1 MEHTTSL
8 RDRLGIAAASWADT
22 YPGLAALLSD
32 AAAALEGTAR
42 ASATDDVLPQP
53 AAWVRNWTSP
63 QPHCVTSLDY
73 RSTADA
79 MDGVQYLPAY
89 SADQMRAAIAAE
101 RERCAAVVK
110 TANAIAEHY
119 ERLWYLRGDELEFLR
134 ERLDVAEFALQRAG
148 YRRSCDIAACNC
160 GDQWGHGG
168 HAAQR
173 LSEIGDALR
182 NAGFNGGTLLGFV
195 QTLIDGRE
203 LHAEAVRG
211 AARYHWLRDAVLHLP
226 DPHKRVW
233 VREFAGPL
241 AYGDTIDGAIDVAI
255 DIDAQG
261 EAK

>member
-89 SADQMRAAIAAE
+89 SADQMRAAIAA
-101 RERCAAVVK
+101 
-110 TANAIAEHY
+110 ANRRTDYWKAEHLCGNA
-119 ERLWYLRGDELEFLR
+119 EIDRLNAEL
-134 ERLDVAEFALQRAG
+134 
-148 YRRSCDIAACNC
+148 S
-160 GDQWGHGG
+160 
-168 HAAQR
+168 AQ
-173 LSEIGDALR
+173 
-182 NAGFNGGTLLGFV
+182 
-195 QTLIDGRE
+195 RE

-233 VREFAGPL
+233 VHEFAGPL